1 MRIAT
6 FNIMSGR
13 SAADG
18 RLVPER
24 LAAAIAA
31 LDADVVALQEVDRNQ
46 PRSAHRDLAA
56 EAAAAMNAVDYRY
69 QPTVVGTPGHDW
81 RPVTEA
87 PLPDGAPTYGIALLT
102 RLPISQ
108 WSTSTLRAAPVYGP
122 VVVPGARGKM
132 RVVPVR
138 DEPRAVIT
146 AAIDRPA
153 GRLLVAATHLSFIP
167 GWNVFQARR
176 VVKALAAQ
184 PAACRLLLGDLNVPG
199 RAAAVATR
207 WRRLADPPTWP
218 APDPRV
224 QFDHVMADAPLR
236 VTAAAA
242 LALEISDHRAL
253 VVELPDL

>member
-1 MRIAT
+1 
-6 FNIMSGR
+6 
-13 SAADG
+13 
-18 RLVPER
+18 
-24 LAAAIAA
+24 
-31 LDADVVALQEVDRNQ
+31 
-46 PRSAHRDLAA
+46 
-56 EAAAAMNAVDYRY
+56 
-69 QPTVVGTPGHDW
+69 
-81 RPVTEA
+81 
-87 PLPDGAPTYGIALLT
+87 
-102 RLPISQ
+102 
-108 WSTSTLRAAPVYGP
+108 
-122 VVVPGARGKM
+122 
-132 RVVPVR
+132 
-138 DEPRAVIT
+138 
-146 AAIDRPA
+146 
-153 GRLLVAATHLSFIP
+153 
-167 GWNVFQARR
+167 